1 MYKLSCKL
9 NNNLRISKETNIYR
23 KSNAVNV
30 AYQQRIRIVFF
41 FNSKLDDCAVWNN
54 VPGELANKTDNRT
67 SYKHRKG
74 RVLVQIK

>member
-41 FNSKLDDCAVWNN
+41 FNSKLDDCAV
-54 VPGELANKTDNRT
+54 
-67 SYKHRKG
+67 
-74 RVLVQIK
+74 